1 FSGARSAI
9 DINDLKSGDFKL
21 VLGEIHL
28 TINTMRSS
36 CFVTQHPDK
45 SALLKEVD
53 KDFPKPQLLNV
64 LPKESPPRL
73 SVRTHPVLSREC
85 DYMIELN
92 YHTVDAGR
100 DRLVKS
106 RDTTIVE
113 EDGLI
118 KIRIPNGETFDLVD
132 VYAELLM
139 GRVIDK
145 FQLFSDRAHMPRVS
159 IDKLVIARESWRF
172 QAQDLEFAN
181 EKDEALR
188 FMKARSWWKSQN
200 IPRFVFVK
208 SKTTEKPFYVDFES
222 PIFIN
227 ILSKLIRRNTT
238 SEAIKN
244 KEVTFVEMLPDHQD
258 LWLTDHAGNKYTSEL
273 RFTWVDNY
281 PIK

>member
-1 FSGARSAI
+1 
-9 DINDLKSGDFKL
+9 
-21 VLGEIHL
+21 
-28 TINTMRSS
+28 
-36 CFVTQHPDK
+36 
-45 SALLKEVD
+45 
-53 KDFPKPQLLNV
+53 
-64 LPKESPPRL
+64 
-73 SVRTHPVLSREC
+73 
-85 DYMIELN
+85 MIELN